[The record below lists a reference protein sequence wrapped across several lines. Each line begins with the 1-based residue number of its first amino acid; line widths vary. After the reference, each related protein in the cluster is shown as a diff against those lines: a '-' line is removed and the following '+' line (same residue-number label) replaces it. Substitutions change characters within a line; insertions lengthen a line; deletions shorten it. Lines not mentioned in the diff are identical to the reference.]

1 MIETISCGLSF
12 WPSFSKEVT
21 YSRIRKGNRWLRKR
35 CPWNSWCLLS
45 FLKNTELCWSDISCF
60 EVFGRSRHD
69 EESIFHY
76 LCGLLDKKKQLLVI
90 SLVFVICEWF
100 FVATR
105 SETPFSIVFN
115 QWPTVIIKVFDDVC
129 WKLLKVADFC
139 WKLLK
144 FADFCW
150 KLLTFADFA
159 DFCWF
164 CWLLLILLTFA
175 ESCWLLLTFAESCWF
190 PLAFITMLDY
200 FRLFLLIYADFCW
213 FCWLLL
219 ILLTFADFADFCWFM
234 LILLT
239 FADLCWFMLIY
250 DDLCWICWFW
260 VIISDN

>member
-175 ESCWLLLTFAESCWF
+175 DL
-190 PLAFITMLDY
+190 
-200 FRLFLLIYADFCW
+200 CW

-219 ILLTFADFADFCWFM
+219 IY
-234 LILLT
+234 
-239 FADLCWFMLIY
+239 ADLCWFMMIYAEYADFGLLFLIINVHNENTY
-250 DDLCWICWFW
+250 SSLHQFVGPVLNMVMWLCY
-260 VIISDN
+260 